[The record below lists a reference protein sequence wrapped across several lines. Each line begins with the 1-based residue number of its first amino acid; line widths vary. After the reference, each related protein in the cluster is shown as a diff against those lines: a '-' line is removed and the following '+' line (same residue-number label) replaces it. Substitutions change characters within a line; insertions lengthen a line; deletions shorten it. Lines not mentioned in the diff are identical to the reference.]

1 MHIERLVKMANDIG
15 DFFKA
20 EPNREDAVRGITHHI
35 QRFWDPRMRE
45 QILEYL
51 RQDGSDLDEV
61 VREALRLLTAP
72 EPRSAV

>member
-20 EPNREDAVRGITHHI
+20 EPNREDAVRGIAQHI

-51 RQDGSDLDEV
+51 NNDGRELDEV
-61 VREALRLLTAP
+61 VREALRGVTAP
-72 EPRSAV
+72 TPRSAA

>member
-20 EPNREDAVRGITHHI
+20 EPSRADAIDGIAGHI
-35 QRFWDPRMRE
+35 QRFWEPRMRE

-51 RQDGSDLDEV
+51 QKDGSELSEL
-61 VREALRLLTAP
+61 VREALGQVDAHKSQRTA
-72 EPRSAV
+72 

>member
-20 EPNREDAVRGITHHI
+20 EPDREEAIQGITHHI
-35 QRFWDPRMRE
+35 QRYWDPRMRE

-51 RQDGSDLDEV
+51 RLDGSDLDEV
-61 VREALRLLTAP
+61 VREALGHVTAP
-72 EPRSAV
+72 ESRRAV